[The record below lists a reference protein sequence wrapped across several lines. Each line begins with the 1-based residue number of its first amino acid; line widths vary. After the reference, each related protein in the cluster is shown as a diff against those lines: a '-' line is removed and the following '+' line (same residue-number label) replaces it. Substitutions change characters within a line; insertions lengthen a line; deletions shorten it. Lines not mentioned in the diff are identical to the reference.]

1 MRPET
6 EKNGPRPVSARPL
19 PRAWARGPAAD
30 GRAAETARAAR
41 PLGLLLAW
49 LAGGRP
55 QTVGSNPT
63 AGRQSRSSKTGGAS
77 PQTLTGHFF
86 SPSPFLTPQR
96 VEATP
101 TAAGARERW
110 WRRHGSLADV
120 RRSPN
125 ERAAVEMAVDGA
137 HVLDPGRVP
146 RRRHDGVRRP
156 GSCARADEQ

>member
-1 MRPET
+1 MLNSALKIIHVGVFIYRVQILIKYIKNILKKPLKIKTKKILICTVHPAHEPIRPA
-6 EKNGPRPVSARPL
+6 GHPAR
-19 PRAWARGPAAD
+19 RAWARSPAAN

-41 PLGLLLAW
+41 PLGLFLAC

-110 WRRHGSLADV
+110 WRRHGSLA
-120 RRSPN
+120 
-125 ERAAVEMAVDGA
+125 GA
-137 HVLDPGRVP
+137 
-146 RRRHDGVRRP
+146 
-156 GSCARADEQ
+156 

>member
-1 MRPET
+1 VNSGT
-6 EKNGPRPVSARPL
+6 VYAARD
-19 PRAWARGPAAD
+19 GKT

-101 TAAGARERW
+101 TAAGASERW
-110 WRRHGSLADV
+110 WRRHGSLAGA
-120 RRSPN
+120 RRSPS
-125 ERAAVEMAVDGA
+125 ERAAVEMAMDGA

-146 RRRHDGVRRP
+146 RRRRPATGFLCVRR
-156 GSCARADEQ
+156 RAVTRAVVLDRER